1 LLVNPWMMM
10 AFLQQDVFC
19 RAERHV
25 NHGLASKPW
34 HVINHGLAS
43 KPWHATKEKDRVAL
57 RLRGP

>member
-1 LLVNPWMMM
+1 MMM